1 MNFAGMLG
9 HFGDLTDLDR
19 WRFMRHILEELPVP
33 PTQDAYWRCRE
44 FENFAWHPDCGWSF
58 IDESCGIA
66 RVRSSNRRFEFDF
79 MIFASGVEADL
90 SARPELALFFEQIA
104 LWRDRFTPPSGE
116 ESEAL
121 ARYPYL
127 GQAFEFTERHRG
139 TAPFLRGL
147 HNFTF
152 GAMLSHGI
160 SGAAITGI
168 KYGVRRLVNGIAR
181 DLFCEESATYY
192 RDLLSYQTPELR
204 TLDSAFVWLSQLGS
218 DATDFESFANQLD
231 QRQFATLR
239 ALLQRSRPHEKSPT
253 VRSSR
258 LGRTKRTSRPA
269 RLKNKKRK

>member
-9 HFGDLTDLDR
+9 HFGELTDLDR

-33 PTQDAYWRCRE
+33 PTQDAYWRCRR
-44 FENFAWHPDCGWSF
+44 FENFSWHPNCGWSV
-58 IDESCGIA
+58 IDEACGIA
-66 RVRSSNRRFEFDF
+66 RVRSSNRTFEFDF
-79 MIFASGVEADL
+79 MIFASGVETDL

-104 LWRDRFTPPSGE
+104 LWHDRFTPPSGE
-116 ESEAL
+116 ESESL

-139 TAPFLRGL
+139 AAPFLRGL

-181 DLFCEESATYY
+181 DLFCEESAAYY
-192 RDLLSYQTPELR
+192 QNLLSYQTPELR
-204 TLDSAFVWLSQLGS
+204 SLDTAFVWLSQLGS
-218 DATDFESFANQLD
+218 DAANFDSFANQLD
-231 QRQFATLR
+231 QHEFATLR
-239 ALLQRSRPHEKSPT
+239 ALLQRPRPQHESLTVKSARPA
-253 VRSSR
+253 RA
-258 LGRTKRTSRPA
+258 KRTSRPKC
-269 RLKNKKRK
+269 LKKKKRK